1 MNENATRAAAKE
13 LGWEITRESMKPCEA
28 CCVGKANKKN
38 FSNNSDHKKSKG
50 NDERTYIDISSVK
63 VNKGGPLAQSKLHW
77 LIMVDELTNLKFT
90 KFFSTRNGIIE
101 KTLEQI

>member
-1 MNENATRAAAKE
+1 MYVKKEFTTKEFSAACADCRIKFNINKTRELLGHMNKNATRAAAKE

-63 VNKGGPLAQSKLHW
+63 VNKGGPLAQ
-77 LIMVDELTNLKFT
+77 
-90 KFFSTRNGIIE
+90 
-101 KTLEQI
+101 